1 VVRTVGVEEELLL
14 VDAESGEPRAL
25 SSAVLAIAE
34 KDAAG
39 ESAFEPE
46 LHRQQLEFSTHPCA
60 DLGELAVSVQR
71 RRADAVRHATEVGA
85 SVAALATS
93 PLPVSPMIGAG
104 ERYQW
109 MAERYGLT
117 AQEQLTCGC
126 HVHVSVASDEEGVAV
141 LDRIRCWLPV
151 LLALSANSPFW
162 QGRDSQYS
170 SYRSRVWGR
179 WPSAGPVE
187 VHGSAEAYHAQ
198 VRSLIGTGVLRDKG
212 MVYFDARLSHRYPTV
227 EVRIADVCLDPADT
241 VLLAT
246 LVRGLVETAARA
258 WQSGEP
264 PPDVSTSLLRVA
276 SWQAGRSGLEDR
288 LVHPRTLRPGPAPDV
303 LRALLDHVRD
313 ALEDSGDLE
322 AAENGLAAVVRR
334 GNGARIQR
342 ETLARTGSLR
352 DTVAECV
359 RITAGHAPHT
369 VPSARAVREDPPAG
383 TAG

>member
-1 VVRTVGVEEELLL
+1 MARTVGVEEELLL
-14 VDAESGEPRAL
+14 VDPASGEARAL

-34 KDAAG
+34 KEAVG
-39 ESAFEPE
+39 ESAFEQE

-60 DLGELAVSVQR
+60 DMSELAASVQQWR
-71 RRADAVRHATEVGA
+71 TAAVRHASEVGA
-85 SVAALATS
+85 SVVALGTS
-93 PLPVSPMIGAG
+93 PLPVSPTIGTG
-104 ERYQW
+104 ERYRW

-126 HVHVSVASDEEGVAV
+126 HVHVSVESDEEGVAV
-141 LDRIRCWLPV
+141 LDRVRCWLPV

-162 QGRDSQYS
+162 QGRDSEYS

-187 VHGSAEAYHAQ
+187 VHGSAGAYHAQ
-198 VRSLIGTGVLRDKG
+198 VRSLIGTGVLRDEG
-212 MVYFDARLSHRYPTV
+212 MVYFDVRLSHRYPTV

-246 LVRGLVETAARA
+246 LVRGLVDTAARQWRA
-258 WQSGEP
+258 GEP

-288 LVHPRTLRPGPAPDV
+288 LVHPRTLRPEPAPDV

-322 AAENGLAAVVRR
+322 AAERALAAVVRR

-342 ETLARTGSLR
+342 EILARTGSLR
-352 DTVAECV
+352 DTVAACV
-359 RITAGHAPHT
+359 RITAG
-369 VPSARAVREDPPAG
+369 
-383 TAG
+383 

>member
-1 VVRTVGVEEELLL
+1 MARTVGVEEELLL
-14 VDAESGEPRAL
+14 VDPASGEARAL

-34 KDAAG
+34 KEAVG

-46 LHRQQLEFSTHPCA
+46 LHRQQVEFSTHPCA
-60 DLGELAVSVQR
+60 DMGELAASVHR
-71 RRADAVRHATEVGA
+71 WRTEAVRHATEAGA
-85 SVAALATS
+85 AVVALATS
-93 PLPVSPMIGAG
+93 PLPVSPKIGTG
-104 ERYQW
+104 ERYRW
-109 MAERYGLT
+109 MAEHFGLT

-141 LDRIRCWLPV
+141 LDRMRCWLPV

-162 QGRDSQYS
+162 QGRNSEYS
-170 SYRSRVWGR
+170 SYRSQVWGR

-187 VHGSAEAYHAQ
+187 VHGSAEEYHAR
-198 VRSLIGTGVLRDKG
+198 VRSLIGTGVLRDEG
-212 MVYFDARLSHRYPTV
+212 MVYFDARLSRRYPTV

-246 LVRGLVETAARA
+246 LVRGLVDTAARQWRA
-258 WQSGEP
+258 GEP
-264 PPDVSTSLLRVA
+264 PPGVSTSLLRVA

-288 LVHPRTLRPGPAPDV
+288 LLHPRTLRPEPAPDV

-313 ALEDSGDLE
+313 ALEDAGDLE
-322 AAENGLAAVVRR
+322 AAERALAAVVRR

-342 ETLARTGSLR
+342 EILARTGSLR

-359 RITAGHAPHT
+359 RITAG
-369 VPSARAVREDPPAG
+369 
-383 TAG
+383 

>member
-1 VVRTVGVEEELLL
+1 MVRTVGVEEELLL
-14 VDAESGEPRAL
+14 VDSASGEAEAL

-34 KDAAG
+34 KDAEG

-60 DLGELAVSVQR
+60 DMGELAESVHR
-71 RRADAVRHATEVGA
+71 WRGEAVRHAADAGA
-85 SVAALATS
+85 SVVALATS
-93 PLPVSPMIGAG
+93 PLPVSPKIGTG
-104 ERYQW
+104 ERYRW
-109 MAERYGLT
+109 MAERFGLT

-141 LDRIRCWLPV
+141 LDRVRCWLPV

-162 QGRDSQYS
+162 QGQDSRYS
-170 SYRSRVWGR
+170 SYRSQVWGR
-179 WPSAGPVE
+179 WPSAGPVD

-198 VRSLIGTGVLRDKG
+198 VRSLVGTGVLRDEG
-212 MVYFDARLSHRYPTV
+212 MIYFDARLSHRYPTV
-227 EVRIADVCLDPADT
+227 EFRIADVCLDPADT

-246 LVRGLVETAARA
+246 LVRGLVETAAREWRA
-258 WQSGEP
+258 GEP
-264 PPDVSTSLLRVA
+264 PLGTGTALLRAA
-276 SWQAGRSGLEDR
+276 SWQAGRAGLEGR
-288 LVHPRTLRPGPAPDV
+288 LVHPRTRLPEPAPDV

-313 ALEDSGDLE
+313 ALEDSGDL
-322 AAENGLAAVVRR
+322 AAVETALAAVDRR

-359 RITAGHAPHT
+359 RITAG
-369 VPSARAVREDPPAG
+369 
-383 TAG
+383 

>member
-1 VVRTVGVEEELLL
+1 
-14 VDAESGEPRAL
+14 
-25 SSAVLAIAE
+25 
-34 KDAAG
+34 
-39 ESAFEPE
+39 
-46 LHRQQLEFSTHPCA
+46 
-60 DLGELAVSVQR
+60 
-71 RRADAVRHATEVGA
+71 
-85 SVAALATS
+85 
-93 PLPVSPMIGAG
+93 
-104 ERYQW
+104 

-141 LDRIRCWLPV
+141 LDRVRCWLPV

-162 QGRDSQYS
+162 QGQDSEYS

-187 VHGSAEAYHAQ
+187 VHGSAEEYHAR
-198 VRSLIGTGVLRDKG
+198 VRSLIGTGVLRDEG

-246 LVRGLVETAARA
+246 LVRGLVDTAAREWRA
-258 WQSGEP
+258 GEP
-264 PPDVSTSLLRVA
+264 PQDVSTSVLRAA
-276 SWQAGRSGLEDR
+276 SWQAGRAGLEDW
-288 LVHPRTLRPGPAPDV
+288 LVHPRTLRPEPAPAV

-322 AAENGLAAVVRR
+322 AAERALAAVERR

-342 ETLARTGSLR
+342 EILARTGSLR

-359 RITAGHAPHT
+359 RITAA
-369 VPSARAVREDPPAG
+369 
-383 TAG
+383 

>member
-1 VVRTVGVEEELLL
+1 MARTVGVEEELLL
-14 VDAESGEPRAL
+14 VDAASGEARAL

-34 KDAAG
+34 KDAG
-39 ESAFEPE
+39 GVSAFEPE
-46 LHRQQLEFSTHPCA
+46 LHRQQLEFSTHPCT
-60 DLGELAVSVQR
+60 DMGELDASVR
-71 RRADAVRHATEVGA
+71 RWRGEAVRHAADAGA

-93 PLPVSPMIGAG
+93 PLPVSPKIGTG

-141 LDRIRCWLPV
+141 LDRVRRWLPV

-162 QGRDSQYS
+162 QGKDSRYS

-179 WPSAGPVE
+179 WPSAGPVD

-198 VRSLIGTGVLRDKG
+198 VRSLIGTGALRDEG

-246 LVRGLVETAARA
+246 LVRGLVDTAAREWRA
-258 WQSGEP
+258 GEP
-264 PPDVSTSLLRVA
+264 PPAVSTSLLRVA

-288 LVHPRTLRPGPAPDV
+288 LVHPLTLRPAPAADV
-303 LRALLDHVRD
+303 LRVLLDHVRD
-313 ALEDSGDLE
+313 ALEDCGDLA
-322 AAENGLAAVVRR
+322 AAEKALADVVRR
-334 GNGARIQR
+334 GNGARAQR
-342 ETLARTGSLR
+342 EILARTGSLR
-352 DTVAECV
+352 DTVAECI
-359 RITAGHAPHT
+359 RITAG
-369 VPSARAVREDPPAG
+369 
-383 TAG
+383 